1 MIFNDITVLGVIY
14 YKNPLTVVVTD
25 NYFNN
30 RLSIDESNSY
40 VAYSLEYDYT
50 IDKFDIVAEIVKKDN
65 IIKEE
70 KSILNLF
77 TDDEKTELFE
87 LFKNTMLKTLSCYY
101 CKNFTDIINFYKG
114 VRKA

>member
-14 YKNPLTVVVTD
+14 YKNPLVVVVTD

-30 RLSIDESNSY
+30 RLNIDESNY
-40 VAYSLEYDYT
+40 CVAYSLEYDYI
-50 IDKFDIVAEIVKKDN
+50 IDKFDIVAEIVNRDN
-65 IIKEE
+65 INREE

-77 TDDEKTELFE
+77 TDDEKAELFK

-101 CKNFTDIINFYKG
+101 YKNFTDLINFYKG
-114 VRKA
+114 IRKA

>member
-30 RLSIDESNSY
+30 RLNIDESNSY

-50 IDKFDIVAEIVKKDN
+50 IDKFDIVAEIVKRDN

-77 TDDEKTELFE
+77 TDDEKNELIE

-101 CKNFTDIINFYKG
+101 YKNFTDIIDFYKG